1 MLSTLDYTM
10 PENFRDT
17 AARLSRQR
25 TFVIRASLAILT
37 LAVVASWIVSVTTT
51 TGRPTTKASL
61 NAETARTVGELIDLV
76 RSYPDIFET
85 GPARDCRDLITEP
98 LPPLLYE
105 SWTRDLG
112 SSTSEETLAM
122 LASWHRA
129 LRGSGG
135 EEDVERIT
143 ETNPGTRYREEFL
156 GDILFSRGDLE
167 GSLAAYGRELEHY
180 PEADYSRRSMVALVR
195 ANGNRT
201 ELQTV
206 LKNPDNRGIMISAD
220 LLIAL
225 ADARLYWEL
234 LAATMKREASLL
246 ASPAAIPALF
256 GAFVW
261 IGILFAFWN
270 VTKQRLVMATG
281 AFLAGMGGAAL
292 ALFMQLLQERVGGM
306 TFVQSSPPLSQFL
319 HFVAG
324 SSLREETLKL
334 IVAFP
339 FAWWS
344 ARHRSNTEALIVAGM
359 VGLGFVTQESL
370 TDFTENFATAAPW
383 TKLLTENGLHVSLTG
398 LAGWAIA
405 RCCARKGRGWEDA
418 LVYFLAIVLVNAFF
432 EALNAMPL
440 LHDFSSLS
448 SIFIAV
454 VAYRYFDQ
462 LRDHREISQASRR
475 VSPLGIF
482 VLGTAALAGFVLV
495 GSATVVPYNF
505 ALGIFFASI
514 GSLIPLAFAYISRFR
529 DL

>member
-1 MLSTLDYTM
+1 MLAALADFTM
-10 PENFRDT
+10 PANFRDT
-17 AARLSRQR
+17 VARLSRQR
-25 TFVIRASLAILT
+25 TFVIRAALAILT
-37 LAVVASWIVSVTTT
+37 LAVLASWIVSVATTY
-51 TGRPTTKASL
+51 GKHAKPGPDPEL
-61 NAETARTVGELIDLV
+61 PRTVEELVELV
-76 RSYPDIFET
+76 RFYPDVFET
-85 GPARDCRDLITEP
+85 GPVSDCQDLITEP
-98 LPPLLYE
+98 LAPVQFE
-105 SWTRDLG
+105 SWTRGLG
-112 SSTSEETLAM
+112 SSTPEETLAM
-122 LASWHRA
+122 LGSWYRA

-135 EEDVERIT
+135 EEDVERIS
-143 ETNPGTRYREEFL
+143 EANPGTRYREEFL
-156 GDILFSRGDLE
+156 GDILFSRGDQDGAL
-167 GSLAAYGRELEHY
+167 SAYRRELDRY
-180 PEADYSRRSMVALVR
+180 PEAAYSRRSMVALVR
-195 ANGNRT
+195 GNGDRA
-201 ELQTV
+201 ELETF
-206 LKNPDNRGIMISAD
+206 LKVPDNRAAMMPGD
-220 LLIAL
+220 LLPAL
-225 ADARLYWEL
+225 ADARLYREL
-234 LAATMKREASLL
+234 FIATLQREARLL

-256 GAFVW
+256 GALVW

-270 VTKQRLVMATG
+270 VTRQRLAMAAG
-281 AFLAGMGGAAL
+281 AFLAGMGSAAL
-292 ALFMQLLQERVGGM
+292 AFFVQLLQERVGGI
-306 TFVQSSPPLSQFL
+306 TFVESAPPMSQFL

-324 SSLREETLKL
+324 SGLREETLKL
-334 IVAFP
+334 VVAFP
-339 FAWWS
+339 FVWWS
-344 ARHRSNTEALIVAGM
+344 ARHRSNAEALIVAGM

-432 EALNAMPL
+432 EALYAMPL

-482 VLGTAALAGFVLV
+482 VLGTTALAGFVLV
-495 GSATVVPYNF
+495 GSATVVPYHF